1 MDATRARGSPDRARQ
16 LAVEARDLAERI
28 GLPSVGRSA
37 VALAR
42 STIDHPAVVSGR
54 GGNWRVVMI
63 TDIVGST
70 AISSNLGDIAYLH
83 LVLEHHDIV
92 RQCLTEWD
100 GHEFS
105 EAGDS
110 LLAWFEST
118 ESAVR
123 AAFAVQDAVALRPS
137 GGARLSIRVGLAGGE
152 PLFHDGRP
160 YGLVLNRAARI
171 AATTRDDDVLVD
183 EAVAMDLPSSVHVLS
198 REERTLSGIGLHT
211 VSRIGPA

>member
-1 MDATRARGSPDRARQ
+1 
-16 LAVEARDLAERI
+16 
-28 GLPSVGRSA
+28 

-183 EAVAMDLPSSVHVLS
+183 EAVAMDLPSSVHVLFEG
-198 REERTLSGIGLHT
+198 RADAERDRPAHGLPDRPCLRASGRGSHAARSVARCSARRAQGLCIR
-211 VSRIGPA
+211 SPP